1 MTNLANLPITI
12 KDIKKAQ
19 NTVKQYARETP
30 LIQSMFLTAKTG
42 GEVYLKLE
50 NMQLTGSFKFRGAFN
65 KIAQLSQEEKDRG
78 VIACSAG
85 NHAQGV
91 ALTSK
96 LLGIKSIIVMPKGAP
111 QAKVDATRGYGAEVM
126 LEGDQ
131 FDDSKAFCEAYAKEH
146 NITYIPPYDDTEV
159 MAGQGTIG
167 LEILEN
173 LWDVDTIL
181 VPVGGG
187 GLISGVAVALK
198 SFNPNIQIIGVQA
211 ENCHGMTASFRE
223 RKKVHHDE
231 APTIA
236 DGCHVAYPGEL
247 TFEVVN
253 QIVDNMV
260 LVTESEIELAIK
272 DLIQRTK
279 IVVEGAGAL
288 PTAAILAG
296 KVDEYVKG
304 KKVVSIVSGGNVDL
318 ARIEDVVD
326 HFLIANDE
334 EQ

>member
-1 MTNLANLPITI
+1 MPNLANLPITI

-126 LEGDQ
+126 
-131 FDDSKAFCEAYAKEH
+131 
-146 NITYIPPYDDTEV
+146 
-159 MAGQGTIG
+159 AGQGTIG
-167 LEILEN
+167 LEILDH
-173 LWDVDTIL
+173 LWDVDTVL

-198 SFNPNIQIIGVQA
+198 SFNPNIQVIGVQA

-260 LVTESEIELAIK
+260 LVTEAEIELAIK

-288 PTAAILAG
+288 ATAAILSG
-296 KVDEYVKG
+296 KVDDYVKG

-326 HFLIANDE
+326 HFLIANDND
-334 EQ
+334 Q

>member
-167 LEILEN
+167 LEILEH